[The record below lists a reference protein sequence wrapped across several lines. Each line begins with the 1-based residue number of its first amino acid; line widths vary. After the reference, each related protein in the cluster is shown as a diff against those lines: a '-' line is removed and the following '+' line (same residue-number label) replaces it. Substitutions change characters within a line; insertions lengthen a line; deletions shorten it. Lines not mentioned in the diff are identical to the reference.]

1 MIEGSAMNRRTD
13 RGAALILALF
23 LMTLLELLGMA
34 YLRTVYEDLRATRD
48 RVRFSRALHAAEGAF
63 EVLAARRDLAA
74 GTHEVVVG
82 PATVRVTAVP
92 DGPGWR
98 LEAAVLESHG
108 NGTAW
113 TTPEAGVE
121 GSLRPRASGAWRLS
135 TRFR

>member
-1 MIEGSAMNRRTD
+1 MRRTD

-23 LMTLLELLGMA
+23 LMMLLEVLGMA
-34 YLRTVYEDLRATRD
+34 YLRTVYEDLRMTRE
-48 RVRFSRALHAAEGAF
+48 RVRAARALHAAEGAF

-74 GTHEVVVG
+74 GPHEVSVG

-98 LEAAVLESHG
+98 LDVAGIDIHDD
-108 NGTAW
+108 GTAW

-121 GSLRPRASGAWRLS
+121 GSLHPRASGAWRLS